1 MTAHWENVRF
11 FIDQKFREIRDF
23 IIRKSEYMRIGGYQK
38 LTLQD
43 YPGYIAAICF
53 TIGCQLRCPFCHNP
67 ELVIDDKPH
76 KISNEENTSMFID
89 YLEKRRAL
97 LDGVVITGGEPLLQD
112 DIELFIKKIKALN
125 LKVKLDTN
133 GLLPGKL
140 SALIEQRLIDYVAL
154 DYKNHAGLWNDSVG
168 IIAPRLKIDESFTSW
183 QTSLRLLRQGN
194 VPYEIRTT
202 VVKELHSIDDLQAM
216 ANSLSA
222 GQQEADEVWFLQ
234 RFKKSDVLLQDRLPI
249 DQQRKLSAY
258 SLDDMQLIQQKLSKI
273 IPSVRLR

>member
-1 MTAHWENVRF
+1 VTAHWENVRF
-11 FIDQKFREIRDF
+11 FIDRKFREIRIF

-53 TIGCQLRCPFCHNP
+53 TVGCQLRCPFCHNP
-67 ELVIDDKPH
+67 ELVIDDQRNKTD
-76 KISNEENTSMFID
+76 NEEEASIFIE
-89 YLEKRRAL
+89 YLKKRGTL

-140 SALIEQRLIDYVAL
+140 SSLIEQRLIDYVAL
-154 DYKNHAGLWNDSVG
+154 DYKNNVGLWNDSVG
-168 IIAPRLKIDESFTSW
+168 IISPRPEKDKSFTRW
-183 QTSLRLLRQGN
+183 QTSLKLLRQSN

-202 VVKELHSIDDLQAM
+202 VVKELHSIDDLQEM
-216 ANSLSA
+216 ANGLSD
-222 GQQEADEVWFLQ
+222 GQQVADEVWFLQ
-234 RFKKSDVLLQDRLPI
+234 RFKKSDDLLQDRLPI
-249 DQQRKLSAY
+249 DQQRELTAY
-258 SLDDMQLIQQKLSKI
+258 TIDEMRLIQQQLSKI
-273 IPSVRLR
+273 IPSVKLR